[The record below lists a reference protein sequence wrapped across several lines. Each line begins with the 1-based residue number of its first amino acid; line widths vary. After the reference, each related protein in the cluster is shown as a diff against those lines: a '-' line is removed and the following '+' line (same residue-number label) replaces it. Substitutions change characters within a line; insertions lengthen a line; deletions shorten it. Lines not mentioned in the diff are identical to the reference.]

1 MLREHK
7 TRETCSIRGIRER
20 SSEKVVFKLR
30 AEGLV
35 GIHRLKGERAEERRN
50 FQVIQV
56 QAKGLRKILEFHDI
70 PTLSNYSETF
80 QHPTQRSG

>member
-7 TRETCSIRGIRER
+7 TRETCSIRGIREC

-35 GIHRLKGERAEERRN
+35 GIHRLKGERAEGKKKFPSN
-50 FQVIQV
+50 SSTS
-56 QAKGLRKILEFHDI
+56 KGPQKNSGI
-70 PTLSNYSETF
+70 P
-80 QHPTQRSG
+80 